1 MAIGVPST
9 NQIIPFS
16 PEALQYASKQGM
28 YGSIPKVV
36 YAQYGATGAVS
47 TTGVTLFNNSA
58 TTARGT
64 LTFPAGSLNWNNGYD
79 PAGGA
84 PNLTGPGAIIRIH
97 INGAM
102 TTSGSPAA
110 SLLIKFNSTTLSTL
124 PATTLPVVT
133 ALPFEI
139 DIDIAVGTYA
149 VAGSVT
155 ASGFLRFSSSATLA
169 AANIAY
175 FPLTTTGSFDTTI
188 ANILDITT
196 TGTITTTAFTVNN
209 AYVTFLN

>member
-1 MAIGVPST
+1 MAIGIPST

-16 PEALQYASKQGM
+16 PEALQFASKQGM

-36 YAQYGATGAVS
+36 YMQYGATGAVS
-47 TTGVTLFNNSA
+47 TTGVTLFNNTA

-64 LTFPAGSLNWNNGYD
+64 LLIPAGALNWNNGYD

-84 PNLTGPGAIIRIH
+84 PTLTGPGGLVRIH

-102 TTSGSPAA
+102 TTSGTPAA
-110 SLLIKFNSTTLSTL
+110 SLLIKLNSTTIATL

-133 ALPFEI
+133 GLPFEI

-149 VAGSVT
+149 VAGSISC
-155 ASGFLRFSSSATLA
+155 SGFLRFASSATLA

-175 FPLTTTGSFDTTI
+175 FPMTTTGSFDTTI
-188 ANILDITT
+188 SNLLDITT
-196 TGTITTTAFTVNN
+196 TGTITTAAFTVNN
-209 AYVTFLN
+209 AYVTLLN